1 MKIKLL
7 NYIKLLNNK
16 LEKEI
21 NGLKTEIKKSN
32 DILLLNDVE
41 TGLQYELFIKNG
53 ELVSKLKADAIE
65 IVALPE
71 KLEYIDGEP
80 IDLTGLSLNVIY
92 PNGDKVLLD
101 MDSENISYRPLCAKE
116 EDPFV
121 YIALNGASV
130 SFAITV
136 NVFDP
141 AVVLIDFNYTDNGD
155 GTYTLVS
162 WKQTYNGI
170 SSSELIIPDNEN
182 IIL

>member
-1 MKIKLL
+1 M
-7 NYIKLLNNK
+7 
-16 LEKEI
+16 
-21 NGLKTEIKKSN
+21 
-32 DILLLNDVE
+32 E

-53 ELVSKLKADAIE
+53 ELVSKLKMDTIE
-65 IVALPE
+65 IATLPK

-101 MDSENISYRPLCAKE
+101 MDGEDISYRPLCAKE

-121 YIALNGASV
+121 HIVCNGVSV

-136 NVFDP
+136 NAFDP

-155 GTYTLVS
+155 GTYTLKS
-162 WKQTYNGI
+162 WKRTYNGI

-182 IIL
+182 III